1 MGSALERFLQVSCH
15 THYLELKKSVEMNT
29 WKCFLSFYLQ
39 ELVSDAQLGH
49 TQPVFQFLCPIVQLL
64 SSKDHKGGVWSFLN
78 GLASFLNPGQ
88 DEDEVKT
95 DFGQ

>member
-1 MGSALERFLQVSCH
+1 
-15 THYLELKKSVEMNT
+15 MNT
-29 WKCFLSFYLQ
+29 WKCFPLISLQ

-64 SSKDHKGGVWSFLN
+64 SNKGHKGGVWSFLN

-95 DFGQ
+95 DLDQ